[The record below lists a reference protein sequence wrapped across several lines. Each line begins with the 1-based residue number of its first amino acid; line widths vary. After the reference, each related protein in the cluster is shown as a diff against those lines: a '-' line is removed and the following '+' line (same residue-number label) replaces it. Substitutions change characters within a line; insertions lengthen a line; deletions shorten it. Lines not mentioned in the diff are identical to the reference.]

1 MRRIIVVLLMVS
13 LVLTGGAFANK
24 FLEYN
29 QVEMIDGS
37 TGKAAVYETINMM
50 LYGED
55 LLSDVPAILY
65 PGNRT
70 LVPVGMIAE
79 SLGAEVNWDAKNR
92 QVELMKE
99 GVEVLLTIDSK
110 EAWVNGTRRQLPSDV
125 PAKIMVYDGIGRTM
139 VPIAFVTDVFGLE
152 SAWIGETK
160 TVALNEPTQSIT
172 DFEFRYM
179 TKFPEIRLGATG
191 EIKSNA
197 YIIEGESVGENT
209 KLVVDLQNTEMDFAG
224 GDYNERLNI
233 FGLEAVRVQQVGDRP
248 PLTRM
253 TFELSQKKGYEIFFD
268 KSAKELVIRFINSVE
283 DVSLK
288 KIYSAETVVIE
299 TTEDMPAYNVDYLGD
314 RVVVDLI
321 NATLKAGGGGYTIE
335 QVGSRDIDRYSFS
348 QLDVSTAGGFY
359 EPDDVVSRVTVDLG
373 EERSPEDV
381 FVEAIGSDI
390 FVYVSG
396 NPLDGFEY
404 VKTDRDASQLTLE
417 LGAGANYSLV
427 RDEEKNEATLEI
439 PIDRLALENMT
450 LDTEDAIVDGIAIER
465 LSSRGVYTLT
475 FSLMEGTSVDDRMGS
490 DGRLALDFINRR
502 ITNSKFSDILLVL
515 DAGHGGKDPGASG
528 AALREKDVVLDVTL
542 RLRKKLEAAGFKVYL
557 TRDDDTYVDLY
568 ARAHVA
574 NELGATG
581 FISVHANAH
590 GNSGATGVE
599 VLYAPDEAR
608 PSYGFSKSLQD
619 QLVSN
624 LKATDRGI
632 VQRPNLVVLRETMMP
647 AALVEIGFLTNEED
661 HYLLMQGSYRDRVAD
676 ALYKGILHHYQ

>member
-1 MRRIIVVLLMVS
+1 MIVVLLLVT
-13 LVLTGGAFANK
+13 LVLSGSAFANK

-37 TGKAAVYETINMM
+37 TGKVGVYETINMM

-79 SLGAEVNWDAKNR
+79 SLGAEVKWDAKNR
-92 QVELMKE
+92 QVELLKE

-110 EAWVNGTRRQLPSDV
+110 VAQVNGERRQLPSDV

-160 TVALNEPTQSIT
+160 TVALNEPSQAIT
-172 DFEFRYM
+172 GFDFLYM
-179 TKFPEIRLGATG
+179 TKFPEIRLQATG

-197 YIIEGESVGENT
+197 YTIEGKSVGENT
-209 KLVVDLQNTEMDFAG
+209 KLVVDLQNTEMDFSG
-224 GDYNERLNI
+224 GDYREQLNI
-233 FGLEAVRVQQVGDRP
+233 FGLESVRVNQVGENP
-248 PLTRM
+248 ALTRM
-253 TFELSQKKGYEIFFD
+253 TFELSQKKGYEIFYD
-268 KSAKELVIRFINSVE
+268 DGTEELVIRFINSVE
-283 DVSLK
+283 AVSLE
-288 KIYSAETVVIE
+288 KIYSAETVVIK
-299 TTEDMPAYNVDYLGD
+299 TTEEMPAYNVDYLGD
-314 RVVVDLI
+314 RIVVDLI
-321 NATLKAGGGGYTIE
+321 NATLKAGEGGYTVE

-348 QLDVSTAGGFY
+348 QLDVSSAGGFY
-359 EPDDVVSRVTVDLG
+359 EADDVVSRITVDLG

-381 FVEAIGSDI
+381 YVEAIGSDV

-404 VKTDRDASQLTLE
+404 VKTDRDASLLTLE
-417 LGAGANYSLV
+417 LGAGADYV
-427 RDEEKNEATLEI
+427 FERDDEKNRATLEI
-439 PIDRLALENMT
+439 PIDRLNLEDMT
-450 LDTEDAIVDGIAIER
+450 LNTEDAIVDGIAIER
-465 LSSRGVYTLT
+465 EQDRGVYRLT
-475 FSLMEGTSVDDRMGS
+475 FALMEGTSVQDHMASNGVLS
-490 DGRLALDFINRR
+490 LGFTNRR
-502 ITNSKFSDILLVL
+502 ITDSKFSDILLVL

-528 AALREKDVVLDVTL
+528 ATLREKDVVLDVTL

-581 FISVHANAH
+581 FVSIHANAH
-590 GNSGATGVE
+590 GNNGATGVE

-608 PSYGFSKSLQD
+608 PSYGFSKALQD
-619 QLVSN
+619 GMVATLG
-624 LKATDRGI
+624 ATDRGV
-632 VQRPNLVVLRETMMP
+632 VQRPNLVVLRETQMP

-661 HYLLMQGSYRDRVAD
+661 HYLLMQGSYRERVAD
-676 ALYKGILHHYQ
+676 ALYKGIVRHYQ